1 MKYKLLV
8 RFVIVFILMLCVNPV
23 QSGEKILNIYSGVKI
38 FNNPVYDSLVL
49 LEFPI
54 ALKKNEFQFFKQEE
68 TDTKLTGRV
77 FIQVDLIDSTAKV
90 IDSAST
96 YFALEAA
103 SQEEASM
110 KNVRIF
116 DRLSLKAYP
125 GKYTARIY
133 VIDVV
138 SKNKGEFFISPF
150 DVPENNKTKLSMS
163 DYYLAYDVEYVGEK
177 ADTNFQLVKNGFR
190 ILPNPTSIFS
200 VKDSS
205 FAIYGELYNLDLN
218 SDKKSKFKVTY
229 NALNQDSSFF
239 MFLGEREIEKSAVS
253 AVIREF
259 FDIKGWPAN
268 IYNLQIIAEDKL
280 SQQKDTVYQPFA
292 VIEPIPDK
300 VDRPLAN
307 KNDPY
312 YSLTLKERKN
322 LLSYIISPEQLKILK
337 NLSNKGQENYLAQ
350 FWKEHDLSPLTP
362 ENEQRLEYVKRYIVA
377 NRLYSNNYTKDNG
390 WSSDRGRIYIK
401 YGDYDE
407 IDEVIA
413 PRIGNSY
420 EVWYYRTLGEGKF
433 FVFEDWSGNYDYR
446 LVHSNADGEIYS
458 DTWQNILDQGARMD
472 IE

>member
-1 MKYKLLV
+1 MV
-8 RFVIVFILMLCVNPV
+8 RFVIVFILILCVNPV

-68 TDTKLTGRV
+68 SDTKLTGRV

-96 YFALEAA
+96 YFALEAV
-103 SQEEASM
+103 SQEEASTR
-110 KNVRIF
+110 NVRIF

-125 GKYTARIY
+125 GKYTARIH

-150 DVPENNKTKLSMS
+150 DVPASDKTKLRLS

-200 VKDSS
+200 IKDSS
-205 FAIYGELYNLDLN
+205 FAIYGELYNLDFN
-218 SDKKSKFKVTY
+218 PDKKSKFKVTY

-239 MFLGEREIEKSAVS
+239 MFLGEREIEKPAASV
-253 AVIREF
+253 VIREL
-259 FDIKGWPAN
+259 FDIKGWPVN
-268 IYNLQIIAEDKL
+268 IYNLQIIAEDKT
-280 SQQKDTVYQPFA
+280 SKQKDTVYQPFA

-300 VDRPLAN
+300 VDQPLAN

-312 YSLTLKERKN
+312 YSLTLKERIN
-322 LLSYIISPEQLKILK
+322 LLSYIISPKQLSILK
-337 NLSNKGQENYLAQ
+337 NLTAIGQENYLVQ
-350 FWKEHDLSPLTP
+350 FWKEHDLSPTTP
-362 ENEQRLEYVKRYIVA
+362 ENEQRLEYVRRYIIA
-377 NRLYSNNYTKDNG
+377 NRLYSNNYSKDNG
-390 WSSDRGRIYIK
+390 WLSDRGRIYIK

-420 EVWYYRTLGEGKF
+420 EVWYYRTLDEGKF

-446 LVHSNADGEIYS
+446 LVHSNVDGEIYS
-458 DTWQNILDQGARMD
+458 DTWQDILDQGTRMD

>member
-1 MKYKLLV
+1 MF
-8 RFVIVFILMLCVNPV
+8 RIIIVFILMLCVNPV

-38 FNNPVYDSLVL
+38 FNNPAYDSLAL

-77 FIQVDLIDSTAKV
+77 FIQVNLIDSTAKV
-90 IDSAST
+90 VDSAST
-96 YFALEAA
+96 YFALEAV
-103 SQEEASM
+103 SKEDASM

-116 DRLSLKAYP
+116 DRLSLRAYQ

-150 DVPENNKTKLSMS
+150 NVPEISKTKLSMS
-163 DYYLAYDVEYVGEK
+163 DYYLAYDVKYVGEK
-177 ADTNFQLVKNGFR
+177 ADTNFKLVKNGFR
-190 ILPNPTSIFS
+190 ILPNPTSIYS
-200 VKDSS
+200 TKDSA
-205 FAIYGELYNLDLN
+205 FAIYGELYNLDFN
-218 SDKKSKFKVTY
+218 PDKKSKFKVTY

-239 MFLGEREIEKSAVS
+239 MFLGEREIEKPASSAV
-253 AVIREF
+253 VREL

-268 IYNLQIIAEDKL
+268 IYNLQIIAEDK
-280 SQQKDTVYQPFA
+280 SSKQKDTVYQPFA

-300 VDRPLAN
+300 VDKSLAN

-312 YSLTLKERKN
+312 FSLTFKERKN
-322 LLSYIISPEQLKILK
+322 LLSYIISPEQLSILN
-337 NLSNKGQENYLAQ
+337 NLTATGQENYLKQ
-350 FWKEHDLSPLTP
+350 FWKEHDLNHTTP
-362 ENEQRLEYVKRYIVA
+362 ENEQRLEYVKRYILS

-420 EVWYYRTLGEGKF
+420 EVWYYRSLGEGKF
-433 FVFEDWSGNYDYR
+433 FVFEDWTGNYDYR
-446 LVHSNADGEIYS
+446 LVHSNVDGEVYN
-458 DTWQNILDQGARMD
+458 DAWQDILDQGARLD